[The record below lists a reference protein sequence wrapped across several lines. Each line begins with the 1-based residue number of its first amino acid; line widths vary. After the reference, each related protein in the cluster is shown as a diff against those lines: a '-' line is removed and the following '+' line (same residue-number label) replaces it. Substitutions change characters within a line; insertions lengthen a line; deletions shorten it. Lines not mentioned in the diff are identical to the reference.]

1 MGVLRRLLSH
11 VVIGGLAVGVLALV
25 DGFLAVFVAVVL
37 YVHLLSDLVADVRSE
52 AAVRAVPADAV
63 ED

>member
-11 VVIGGLAVGVLALV
+11 VVLGGLAVGGLVLV
-25 DGFLAVFVAVVL
+25 DGFLAVFVGLVL

-52 AAVRAVPADAV
+52 ATIRTAAADTA